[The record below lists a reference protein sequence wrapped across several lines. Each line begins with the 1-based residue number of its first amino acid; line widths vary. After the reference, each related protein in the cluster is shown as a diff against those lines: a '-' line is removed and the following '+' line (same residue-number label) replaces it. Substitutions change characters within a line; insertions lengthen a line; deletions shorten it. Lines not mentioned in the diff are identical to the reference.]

1 MRSLIRQLHIV
12 LLPAVLAL
20 LIPTA
25 GYGQGFEEARIYI
38 EYNETANDLGFHVSL
53 DGEDWTDL
61 KIFDPTGKKIFD
73 VSAGGGY
80 KNLGLTELFFE
91 GAEPN
96 LSEFPLEELLELFPE
111 GEYRFIGKTVD
122 NEHLESTAVLSH
134 AVPDGPVVSSQAA
147 PGGTI
152 RITWQPVTGPAE
164 ILPGGSIDITGYQ
177 VIVGSF
183 QVTVPASATGVT
195 VPAEYY
201 QSLPPGSHAFEV
213 LAIDASG
220 NQTIT
225 EGFFVKSS

>member
-12 LLPAVLAL
+12 LPAAVLGL
-20 LIPTA
+20 LIPA
-25 GYGQGFEEARIYI
+25 AAYGQGFEEARIYI

-61 KIFDPTGKKIFD
+61 KIFDPRGKKIFD
-73 VSAGGGY
+73 VSASGGY

-111 GEYRFIGKTVD
+111 GEYRFVGKTVD

-134 AVPDGPVVSSQAA
+134 VVPDGPVVSTQAA
-147 PGGTI
+147 LGGTI

-164 ILPGGSIDITGYQ
+164 ILPDRNIEITGYQ

-201 QSLPPGSHAFEV
+201 QSLPAGTHDFEV
-213 LAIDASG
+213 LAIDESG

-225 EGFFVKSS
+225 EGFFGKSS